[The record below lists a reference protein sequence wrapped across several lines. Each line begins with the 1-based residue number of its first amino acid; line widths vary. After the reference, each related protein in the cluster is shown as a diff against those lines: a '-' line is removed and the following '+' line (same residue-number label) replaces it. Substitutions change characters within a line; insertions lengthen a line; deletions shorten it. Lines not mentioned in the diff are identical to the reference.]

1 MRKIDWL
8 HHASS
13 KQLMHYIHEI
23 NGVHQ
28 PLSEQSILEIQEK
41 FLSNGFQYLK
51 VQSIQEGRALIEM
64 FLNTLTLYS
73 DVACLTTTKD
83 PILYNATDVYRILEA
98 GGYLSPFEDCYLEEY
113 FVEHFYF
120 AFMWI
125 EATTDMLMSSW
136 FENVKKILIHTA
148 IDQHIPIL
156 VCVYER

>member
-23 NGVHQ
+23 SGVHQ

-51 VQSIQEGRALIEM
+51 VQSIQEGRALIET
-64 FLNTLTLYS
+64 FLNTLGLYN
-73 DVACLTTTKD
+73 DVACLTTAKD
-83 PILYNATDVYRILEA
+83 SIPHNATDIYRILEA
-98 GGYLSPFEDCYLEEY
+98 GGYLSPFEDYYLEEY

-120 AFMWI
+120 DFMWI

>member
-1 MRKIDWL
+1 
-8 HHASS
+8 
-13 KQLMHYIHEI
+13 MHYIHEI

-120 AFMWI
+120 DFMWI